1 MSICL
6 LQHRPDF
13 HPRARELLRRNNV
26 PLAERLD
33 LVDQPAPPSDSAP
46 TPDARLKKKRRSSDW
61 PRSTRRRK
69 IIESRRIAVKS
80 LLYRTA
86 VAILVVACTGQSLAA
101 MQPRLVTVAAGVYV
115 LPGSGGT
122 VTPENGGRIANVAFI
137 VGPLGIVVV
146 DTGSSYR
153 EGEEIIAAIRSI
165 SNRPI
170 RLAILTHPGAEAIF
184 GAAAFQ
190 ARGIPV
196 LAHRRGAELMAAR
209 CDTCLRNL
217 KAVLGDDAM
226 ASTRVVKP
234 DRMIDGNVRL
244 ALIGRPLRLIA
255 SEWSSAPGTIAVFDE
270 RTSTLVAGSEVSID
284 RIPDVRD
291 ADLNAWRDTLAQI
304 EALKCRHL
312 VPGYGPIGDCAN
324 VGAFAQYLIEL
335 ERHVAALMNEG
346 VSLGELRDRCGL
358 PEFASWDQYETLHPE
373 NASRTYLRL
382 ERSQFK

>member
-1 MSICL
+1 
-6 LQHRPDF
+6 
-13 HPRARELLRRNNV
+13 
-26 PLAERLD
+26 LATIHSE
-33 LVDQPAPPSDSAP
+33 
-46 TPDARLKKKRRSSDW
+46 K
-61 PRSTRRRK
+61 K
-69 IIESRRIAVKS
+69 IIESRRNAVKS
-80 LLYRTA
+80 LLYGTA
-86 VAILVVACTGQSLAA
+86 VAISAAACASQCLAA
-101 MQPRLVTVAAGVYV
+101 AQPRLVTVAAGVYA
-115 LPGSGGT
+115 LLGSGGA
-122 VTPENGGRIANVAFI
+122 VTPENGGRIANVAFV
-137 VGPLGIVVV
+137 VGPLGVVVV

-165 SNRPI
+165 SNLPI

-190 ARGIPV
+190 AHGIPV
-196 LAHRRGAELMAAR
+196 LAHRRGAELMVAR

-217 KAVLGDDAM
+217 KVVLGDDAM

-234 DRMIDGNVRL
+234 DRLIGGNVRL

-270 RTSTLVAGSEVSID
+270 RTSTLMAGSEVSID

-312 VPGYGPIGDCAN
+312 VPGYGPIGDCAD
-324 VGAFAQYLIEL
+324 VGVFVHYLIEL
-335 ERHVAALMNEG
+335 ERHVEALMNEG

-373 NASRTYLRL
+373 NANRTYLRL